1 MGNLNALLHQWTDH
15 PDRKITK
22 ETQAL
27 NDTLDQMEIHVSRA
41 HVPFFR
47 FGRVLGHKASL
58 GKFKKT
64 EIASGIFS
72 YHSAMR
78 LESNQGIL

>member
-1 MGNLNALLHQWTDH
+1 MPHLHQWADH

-27 NDTLDQMEIHVSRA
+27 NDTLDQMEIYVSRT
-41 HVPFFR
+41 HVPFYR

-72 YHSAMR
+72 DHSAMR
-78 LESNQGIL
+78 LKSNQGIP